1 MANDEKAMSSQTLST
16 SSARVELE
24 RLYEQEVAR
33 VHGFL
38 LARCGSR
45 TLAEDLTAE
54 VFINAA
60 QRFAQGRQMEVTT
73 AWLISVA
80 KRRLVDHWRTSER
93 QGRRLDKLRLERS
106 ADQALDMEDD
116 RVLAALESL
125 STRQRAALTLR
136 YLDEHSVS
144 EVADALGTTYQAT
157 ESLLARARSSFE
169 RAYGANS

>member
-1 MANDEKAMSSQTLST
+1 MSSQTLST
-16 SSARVELE
+16 SSARIELE

-45 TLAEDLTAE
+45 ALAEDLTAE

-60 QRFAQGRQMEVTT
+60 QRFAQGRQLEVTT
-73 AWLISVA
+73 AWLMSVA
-80 KRRLVDHWRTSER
+80 KRRLVDHWRSLDSQR
-93 QGRRLDKLRLERS
+93 RRLDKLRLERS
-106 ADQALDMEDD
+106 GDQGFDLEDD

-125 STRQRAALTLR
+125 SDRQRAALTLR

-144 EVADALGTTYQAT
+144 EVADALRTTYQAA

-169 RAYGANS
+169 RAYGEKS